1 MRYTN
6 KIGHDCL
13 PADMHQVDRYVITD
27 AHSNR
32 LSNVGHA
39 RSNVAKILNPSFVKH
54 RLNVKNTFLVRT
66 INTSSREEGS
76 AEEAE
81 DDRRTRGWRGANKL

>member
-1 MRYTN
+1 MY
-6 KIGHDCL
+6 
-13 PADMHQVDRYVITD
+13 QVDWCVTTD

-54 RLNVKNTFLVRT
+54 SLNVKNKFLVGR

-76 AEEAE
+76 ESGAE
-81 DDRRTRGWRGANKL
+81 DDRRTRGWCGDNKLLRHAWGNRGST